1 MQDQPLTIAMES
13 LLWQE
18 SLKLPLAVLG
28 QQEGFGTNKKA
39 G

>member
-1 MQDQPLTIAMES
+1 MES

-28 QQEGFGTNKKA
+28 EQEGFGTNRKKA